1 MVNPEPTKREA
12 IIRTPGDGLSIILIE
27 TSLAENIGMTARAM
41 MNFGLT
47 DLRLVRPKCKWPHTK
62 AINASSGAHAV
73 LTNAKIFETTAEAG
87 QNKQTVTASPFQFQA
102 DSWKSA
108 ELNSVAASVKP
119 GWGQLATG
127 SRHHVRL
134 DTHVYIGVACEPS
147 ERLGR

>member
-1 MVNPEPTKREA
+1 MMVNPEPTKREA

-73 LTNAKIFETTAEAG
+73 LTNAKIFETTAEA
-87 QNKQTVTASPFQFQA
+87 VA
-102 DSWKSA
+102 D
-108 ELNSVAASVKP
+108 L
-119 GWGQLATG
+119 
-127 SRHHVRL
+127 H
-134 DTHVYIGVACEPS
+134 
-147 ERLGR
+147 RLGATTIISLDNMINRRQSEQIWQTKRSRRTKRCSKRIKAFSW